1 VNVGTNKPA
10 KPDKWGFRQM
20 TLAKIEEGYCTL
32 EFTPPLVVEYYVAA
46 NDTLVHVSY
55 DFGMGCYVPT
65 NPEKNF
71 LLRKLGKM
79 KETSNVAQ
87 AIFRTVCFDLF
98 HAFCH
103 FQGDPNY
110 SCLHWALYGNLKDRT
125 KVVEKW
131 PKTRSKP

>member
-1 VNVGTNKPA
+1 
-10 KPDKWGFRQM
+10 M
-20 TLAKIEEGYCTL
+20 TLAKIKEGFSTL
-32 EFTPPLVVEYYVAA
+32 EFNPPLVIEYFIDPKIAPLI
-46 NDTLVHVSY
+46 NISY
-55 DFGMGCYVPT
+55 DFGMDHFVQT
-65 NPEKNF
+65 DPEKNF
-71 LLRKLGKM
+71 LLRKIGSQKA
-79 KETSNVAQ
+79 TANVAQ